1 MFGEAR
7 ANLIRSLVRRNR
19 VGHELQESLS
29 AQSKGGSSSNTLGPP
44 RSSERVIV
52 FAVIPAVLLFSLA
65 CRFEN
70 IRFSAGPWQSVAIGL
85 KHRLCQHDSL
95 TKAL

>member
-1 MFGEAR
+1 MQILSA
-7 ANLIRSLVRRNR
+7 LVRRNR

-52 FAVIPAVLLFSLA
+52 FAVNPAVLFFSLA

-85 KHRLCQHDSL
+85 KHRLF
-95 TKAL
+95 

>member
-7 ANLIRSLVRRNR
+7 ANLIRSRSAEPCS
-19 VGHELQESLS
+19 HELQER

-52 FAVIPAVLLFSLA
+52 FAVNPAVLFFLPGLPFQEHPLLRWSMAESCYWIEAETLLA
-65 CRFEN
+65 
-70 IRFSAGPWQSVAIGL
+70 
-85 KHRLCQHDSL
+85 
-95 TKAL
+95 